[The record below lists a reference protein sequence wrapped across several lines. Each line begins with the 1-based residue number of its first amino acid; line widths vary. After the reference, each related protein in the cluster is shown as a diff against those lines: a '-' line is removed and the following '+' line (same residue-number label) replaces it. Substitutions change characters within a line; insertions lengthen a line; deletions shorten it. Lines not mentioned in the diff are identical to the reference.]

1 MVSGRE
7 EIKAQINAFV
17 DGWLDNATK
26 LWGDDFAIGVFAL
39 IFELRFP
46 PDEEGSL
53 GSTDIGWTCSDARE
67 WVQAGLFRRALVKA
81 EVSEYEPES
90 DYDDDD
96 SE

>member
-1 MVSGRE
+1 VISGRD
-7 EIKAQINAFV
+7 EIKAEISAFV

-26 LWGDDFAIGVFAL
+26 LWGDDFAVGVFAL
-39 IFELRFP
+39 IFEVRFP
-46 PDEEGSL
+46 PDEADSL

-81 EVSEYEPES
+81 EVSEYELAS
-90 DYDDDD
+90 DDED